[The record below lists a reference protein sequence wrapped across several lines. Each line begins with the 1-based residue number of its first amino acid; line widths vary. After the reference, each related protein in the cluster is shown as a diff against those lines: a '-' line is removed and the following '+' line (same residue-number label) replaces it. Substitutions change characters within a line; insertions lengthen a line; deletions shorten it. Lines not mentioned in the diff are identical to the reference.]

1 MEMEAEQDRRTQE
14 LGRVGRGCHGRCHST
29 TDSSPPTYG
38 HPDAL
43 QEPAPK
49 HRGSKLAKALSPL
62 RLMQAQEQRSLL
74 LALGEREQYH
84 SERPTRIEK
93 HQETQLG
100 TMSSQLTSLSRQLQR
115 TSSEQRQ
122 PPLTHPQPWRGR
134 SGRPPPQETDSS
146 SSGARGPQQT
156 TREVKAQ
163 FHPGEDRIR
172 ILDSPEERR
181 TARQTPGGSRRYP
194 SRNSDSWTSRGF
206 GGLHRQTPA
215 ICPTAA
221 QKGTTQL

>member
-1 MEMEAEQDRRTQE
+1 MDGATRPQIHHQR
-14 LGRVGRGCHGRCHST
+14 HH
-29 TDSSPPTYG
+29 
-38 HPDAL
+38 HAL
-43 QEPAPK
+43 PEPAPN
-49 HRGSKLAKALSPL
+49 HNGSELAEVLSAL
-62 RLMQAQEQRSLL
+62 RLEQAQERRSLL
-74 LALGEREQYH
+74 LALRKREQYH
-84 SERPTRIEK
+84 SERLSRIEK

-181 TARQTPGGSRRYP
+181 TARRLRIARRLEEIPVQELGLGDILRLRRTSSPDPGGLPDCGKEGSNAALESQNGVTGPLLPGSRIP
-194 SRNSDSWTSRGF
+194 
-206 GGLHRQTPA
+206 
-215 ICPTAA
+215 
-221 QKGTTQL
+221 